1 MNSSK
6 KQREQDWRRT
16 EGEQEENRKRNEKD
30 RDFET
35 QMGERGQIRDRAR
48 REIHT
53 TGKEKQERQ
62 TEIRHIKE
70 RAYRQGNG
78 R

>member
-1 MNSSK
+1 
-6 KQREQDWRRT
+6 
-16 EGEQEENRKRNEKD
+16 
-30 RDFET
+30 
-35 QMGERGQIRDRAR
+35 MGGRGQIRNRAR
-48 REIHT
+48 REIQT